1 MTLEQI
7 FIAVIG
13 MACSI
18 LGWLA
23 RELYQ
28 AVQNLREDLSKLE
41 VQIGKDYVRY
51 DRLQDSLKPI
61 MDGIHEIKQ
70 ALKDKVDKP

>member
-1 MTLEQI
+1 MTLDQI
-7 FIAVIG
+7 FITGIG
-13 MACSI
+13 LACSL

-28 AVQNLREDLSKLE
+28 AVQTLREDMSKLE

-61 MDGIHEIKQ
+61 VDGIHEIKQ
-70 ALKDKVDKP
+70 ALKDKMDKP